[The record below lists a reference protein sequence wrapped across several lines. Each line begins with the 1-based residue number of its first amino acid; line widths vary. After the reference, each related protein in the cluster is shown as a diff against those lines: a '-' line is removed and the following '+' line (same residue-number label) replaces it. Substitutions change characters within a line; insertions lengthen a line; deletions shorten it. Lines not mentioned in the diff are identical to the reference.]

1 MNCFRPG
8 CYRSKSDTGFNK
20 TGHRMKAYGIP
31 AQAILPEAA
40 PALSVFEGL
49 ELAGVA
55 PGTIS

>member
-1 MNCFRPG
+1 
-8 CYRSKSDTGFNK
+8 
-20 TGHRMKAYGIP
+20 MKAYGIP